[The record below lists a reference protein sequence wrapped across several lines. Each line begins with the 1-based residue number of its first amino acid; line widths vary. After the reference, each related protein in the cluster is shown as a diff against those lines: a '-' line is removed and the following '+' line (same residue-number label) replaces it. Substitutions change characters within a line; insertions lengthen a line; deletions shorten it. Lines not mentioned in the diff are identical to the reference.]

1 MALGPNKSELVA
13 EFWLAENRLVFAAVL
28 KLNHLIVQLEVQ
40 LQNKCVCCV
49 RLLYAFVF
57 VFVLRLCNC

>member
-13 EFWLAENRLVFAAVL
+13 ELWLAENRLVFAAVL

-49 RLLYAFVF
+49 RLLCAF